1 MIVIF
6 KGNATEQEINEVI
19 SLLDAQGI
27 FYHVYKN
34 QDRTLLE
41 IFGDHSGL
49 SPIDFEAIEGVDRVI
64 PVVSPFKLVGRQFKP
79 LDTEIKIAD
88 KWIGGRRFQVIA
100 GPCAIESREQLLE
113 TAWAVKE
120 AGAAFLRGGA
130 FKPRTSPYSF
140 QGLGEE
146 GLKYLAQAREE
157 TGLPVATEVMDV
169 RDMELV
175 AYYADIIQIG
185 ARNMQNYFLL
195 KEAAKINKP
204 VILKR
209 GQSATLDEWLLAAE
223 YILHGG
229 NNQVIM
235 CERGIRT
242 FEKYT
247 RNTLDLSVIPAL
259 KDISHLPAFVDPSHG
274 TGRWE
279 LVAPMAKAALAAG
292 ADGLLIEVHPCPA
305 RAVSDGKQSLT
316 FKNFSRLMKE
326 IREMAQLLGRE
337 MG

>member
-1 MIVIF
+1 
-6 KGNATEQEINEVI
+6 
-19 SLLDAQGI
+19 LC
-27 FYHVYKN
+27 
-34 QDRTLLE
+34 
-41 IFGDHSGL
+41 
-49 SPIDFEAIEGVDRVI
+49 
-64 PVVSPFKLVGRQFKP
+64 GRKQ
-79 LDTEIKIAD
+79 
-88 KWIGGRRFQVIA
+88 
-100 GPCAIESREQLLE
+100 EQLLE

-157 TGLPVATEVMDV
+157 TGLPVATEVMDG
-169 RDMELV
+169 RDLELV
-175 AYYADIIQIG
+175 VYYADIIQIG
-185 ARNMQNYFLL
+185 ARNMQNYYLL
-195 KEAAKINKP
+195 KEAAKVNKP
-204 VILKR
+204 IILKR
-209 GQSATLDEWLLAAE
+209 GQSATFYEWLMAAE
-223 YILHGG
+223 YIVHGG

-242 FEKYT
+242 FEQYT

-305 RAVSDGKQSLT
+305 RAASDGKQSLT

-326 IREMAQLLGRE
+326 IRDMARFLGRE
-337 MG
+337 MD